1 MLSFYKDILLLTCSG
16 SWVIVEGDQDPA
28 SKFSITG
35 KKFYVTVVSFSTKDN
50 TDLLQ
55 ILNSELIY
63 WIE

>member
-1 MLSFYKDILLLTCSG
+1 MIA
-16 SWVIVEGDQDPA
+16 EGDQDPA